1 MLLIALARP
10 QAVVSM
16 PRIEGTVMLV
26 FDVSHSMAADDVEP
40 SRLEAAKVIARKFIE
55 QQPSTVQIG
64 IVTFSDGGFT
74 VQVPNND
81 QAQLLA
87 AIERISPQRGTSLGQ
102 GILTAL
108 TAFDVQAG
116 QAAPSTT
123 DPQAIVA
130 PVGGASRVIVLLSD
144 GENNVRPDPLE
155 LAQVAAERGIRIDT
169 VGVGTA
175 EGTTLEIEGF
185 MVHTQLEELVLQD
198 IADLTGAHYYQAST
212 EEDLRTVYD
221 NLDLQLVIRAEYE
234 EITALFAG
242 IGIMLLVVGGMLS
255 LFWFGRIP

>member
-1 MLLIALARP
+1 M
-10 QAVVSM
+10 
-16 PRIEGTVMLV
+16 
-26 FDVSHSMAADDVEP
+26 
-40 SRLEAAKVIARKFIE
+40 
-55 QQPSTVQIG
+55 
-64 IVTFSDGGFT
+64 
-74 VQVPNND
+74 
-81 QAQLLA
+81 
-87 AIERISPQRGTSLGQ
+87 
-102 GILTAL
+102 
-108 TAFDVQAG
+108 
-116 QAAPSTT
+116 
-123 DPQAIVA
+123 
-130 PVGGASRVIVLLSD
+130 IVLLSD